1 MITLSSAVWQHHTLW
16 IRNASLLPA
25 CYSVCVM
32 RVTYTR
38 EPNSIPLLLSWGA
51 GVVSEWMSTKAVK
64 RLIKGLPI
72 QDLTSLAHVF
82 LTRSLQP
89 ATFIKV
95 VIKNIFKFCFLFQK
109 TNLLFTDY
117 ISCGVLA

>member
-1 MITLSSAVWQHHTLW
+1 
-16 IRNASLLPA
+16 
-25 CYSVCVM
+25 M

-82 LTRSLQP
+82 LTRSLQL
-89 ATFIKV
+89 ATFIKG

>member
-1 MITLSSAVWQHHTLW
+1 
-16 IRNASLLPA
+16 
-25 CYSVCVM
+25 M
-32 RVTYTR
+32 RVMYTR

-89 ATFIKV
+89 ATFIKG